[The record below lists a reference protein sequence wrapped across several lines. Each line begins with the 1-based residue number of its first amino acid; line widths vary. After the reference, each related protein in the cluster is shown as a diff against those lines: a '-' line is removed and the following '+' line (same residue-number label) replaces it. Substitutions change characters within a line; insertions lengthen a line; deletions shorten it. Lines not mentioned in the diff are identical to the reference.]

1 MPSQIHR
8 CILQSDKLVIEVRP
22 LEGGRVASLRS
33 VDSDL
38 EFLTQSQRNETVAT
52 PDLKAEFRN
61 GPCAGIEE
69 CLPTVARCDASTK
82 GGPAPDHGDFWQLQW
97 HVEHIDGCSITL
109 SAEGFSRALRFT
121 KHLVVTGDTLHV
133 EYSVANI
140 GTTSQSFLYACHPL
154 FAVDEG
160 DLIVLP
166 SDVKSL
172 RLDYSRGNRL
182 GDRGDVVSWPV
193 TASGIRLDKASSPDA
208 GHADMFYT
216 ERVNSGVCSILRR
229 STGQSLEVIF
239 DPATLAYLGIW
250 LCYGGWPDNATEH
263 LQYAVALEPTT
274 SPYNSLDVAQQAQT
288 AMSLKPG
295 ETFHFAIAFRVRQ
308 GLPSASLGTH

>member
-1 MPSQIHR
+1 MPSPLHR
-8 CILQSDKLVIEVRP
+8 CILQSDQLAIEVRP
-22 LEGGRVASLRS
+22 REGGRIASLRS
-33 VDSDL
+33 LDSGL
-38 EFLTQSQRNETVAT
+38 EFLTQSQRNETVPT
-52 PDLKAEFRN
+52 PGLNAEFRN

-69 CLPTVARCDASTK
+69 CLPTVARCDASTE
-82 GGPAPDHGDFWQLQW
+82 GGPAPDHGDFWQLPW
-97 HVEHIDGCSITL
+97 HVEHADDCSAFL
-109 SAEGFSRALRFT
+109 SADGFSRTLRFT
-121 KHLVVTGDTLHV
+121 KHLKVTGDTFRV

-166 SDVKSL
+166 NDIHSL

-182 GDRGDVVSWPV
+182 GEPGDVVSWPV
-193 TASGIRLDKASSPDA
+193 TASGIRLDKASNADT

-229 STGQSLEVIF
+229 STGQSLKVLF
-239 DPATLAYLGIW
+239 DPETLPYLGIW

-274 SPYNSLDVAQQAQT
+274 SPHNSLDTAQQAQA
-288 AMSLKPG
+288 AMSLLPG
-295 ETFHFAIAFRVRQ
+295 AVFHFAIAFCVR
-308 GLPSASLGTH
+308 